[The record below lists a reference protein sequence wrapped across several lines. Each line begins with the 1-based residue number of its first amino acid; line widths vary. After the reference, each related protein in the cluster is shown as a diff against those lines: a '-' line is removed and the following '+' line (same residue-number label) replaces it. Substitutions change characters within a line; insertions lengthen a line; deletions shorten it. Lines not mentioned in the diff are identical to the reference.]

1 MIYSF
6 NGIDNLL
13 GTSSR
18 QWRARSDQILSKNR
32 TERSAHCYCT
42 VPLSNR
48 LKQPHSSRLFHPV
61 DKKEDINLHVTRATN
76 LSICRVCVLPP
87 PAFNHT
93 TNSQSQRGKMCPIY
107 KQTFYSPPSPKAL
120 VLEFTQSWYV
130 QQTPQLY
137 PSVPLYCRCKRLLK
151 SGFELCVRL
160 PTIKTRA

>member
-107 KQTFYSPPSPKAL
+107 KQTFYSPPLPKSARTGVYTILVRATNSTAL
-120 VLEFTQSWYV
+120 SLSSALLPL
-130 QQTPQLY
+130 QTA
-137 PSVPLYCRCKRLLK
+137 SKVW
-151 SGFELCVRL
+151 F
-160 PTIKTRA
+160 

>member
-107 KQTFYSPPSPKAL
+107 KQTFYSPPPQKRSYWSLHIPGMCNTL
-120 VLEFTQSWYV
+120 HSFIPQFRFTAAAN
-130 QQTPQLY
+130 
-137 PSVPLYCRCKRLLK
+137 
-151 SGFELCVRL
+151 GF
-160 PTIKTRA
+160 